1 MGKNLPKNYRPISLA
16 SICSKLLEH
25 LVYSSI
31 SRFCEEIL
39 TPRQHGF
46 RPGFTCETQLVA
58 VVDTGLKAKALN
70 SDIRTDVAIFDFS
83 SIRLSAISS
92 FAGQYPCF
100 PWSNKF
106 KLFITG

>member
-25 LVYSSI
+25 IVYSSI
-31 SRFCEEIL
+31 CRFWEEIL

-58 VVDTGLKAKALN
+58 VVDTGLKHLILTFELT
-70 SDIRTDVAIFDFS
+70 SQFS
-83 SIRLSAISS
+83 ISLKHS
-92 FAGQYPCF
+92 TQCHIVVCWPISVF
-100 PWSNKF
+100 SVV
-106 KLFITG
+106 